1 MIISRTPLRASF
13 FGGGSD
19 LSGYYKNSAR
29 GYGAV
34 LSTAIDMYIYITVNR
49 KFDDQIRVSYSQ
61 TEIVDSVDQIKHNI
75 IREALKIAGVEK
87 GIEIVYMGDVPLG
100 SAGVGLASSSALAV
114 GVLHALFA
122 YEGKAVSAEFLAQ
135 KACEIEIGCLNNP
148 VGKQDQYAVAYGGF
162 HRYRFNADESV
173 FVDPVIC
180 RPEIKET
187 LQDRLMFFYTNMTH
201 VSSQILLEQKE
212 NIPQKMRN
220 LDRMVEM
227 ASEAERLL
235 QQNAVDDF
243 GALLDEAWKLKRE
256 LASGV
261 SAPGIDEMYAA
272 ARKAGALGGK
282 ILGAGG
288 GGFMMLYV
296 PQGCQQSVREALSGY
311 REQKVALE
319 PEGSKIIYVR

>member
-19 LSGYYKNSAR
+19 LSGYYKNSVR

-34 LSTAIDMYIYITVNR
+34 LSTAIDMYIYITVNK
-49 KFDDQIRVSYSQ
+49 KFDDQIRVSYSK
-61 TEIVDSVDQIKHNI
+61 TEIVDSVDQIEHNI
-75 IREALKIAGVEK
+75 IREALRIAGVEK
-87 GIEIVYMGDVPLG
+87 GIEIVYRGDVPLG

-114 GVLHALFA
+114 GALHALFA
-122 YEGKAVSAEFLAQ
+122 YQGKAVSAEFLAQ
-135 KACEIEIGCLNNP
+135 KACEIEIDRLRNP
-148 VGKQDQYAVAYGGF
+148 IGKQDQYAVAYGGL
-162 HRYRFNADESV
+162 HRYRFNADETV

-180 RPEIKET
+180 RPETKEA
-187 LQDRLMFFYTNMTH
+187 LQNNLMFFYTNMTH
-201 VSSQILLEQKE
+201 ISSHILSEQRE

-227 ASEAERLL
+227 SYEAERLL
-235 QQNAVDDF
+235 QQKAMDDF
-243 GALLDEAWKLKRE
+243 GALLDEAWRLKQE
-256 LASGV
+256 LASGI
-261 SAPGIDEMYAA
+261 SAPEIDAMYAA

-296 PQGCQQSVREALSGY
+296 PQNRQQSVREALRQY
-311 REQKVALE
+311 REQNVCLE